1 MTDTIKKSESGSG
14 NWSNATSGNSYTLK
28 AEDDGFYFRATSRAA
43 DEAGQSMN
51 SNSAVVGPVTTP
63 LPPLEAGSVTVT
75 GEGLVGYTLSCSE
88 PTVSGGS
95 GSHKIAYF
103 WVDANSKVEPSNKQA
118 NTTTVADYDLDK
130 VMYCLVTVTDDSTGE
145 TVQVESNRIGPIARP
160 VLPAFDCYVDG
171 SKWDGSSEV
180 GVAIS
185 GSVALELRMQSATNP
200 PLDITYAWSIRNG
213 TGQLSGDTSSNSI
226 TYVAPDAAPAGAT
239 VVGKV
244 ESLNA
249 ADNADAVAVTILVS
263 E

>member
-1 MTDTIKKSESGSG
+1 VTNTIKKSPTGSSD
-14 NWSNATSGNSYTLK
+14 WSNATSGNSYTLK
-28 AEDDGFYFRATSRAA
+28 PEDDGFYFRAASRAT
-43 DEAGQSMN
+43 DEAGQALT
-51 SNSAVVGPVTTP
+51 SNSATVGPVTTP

-75 GEGLVGYTLSCSE
+75 GEGLVGYTLSCSA

-95 GSHKIAYF
+95 GNHQIAYF
-103 WVDANSKVEPSNKQA
+103 WVDANSKADLNAKQS
-118 NTTTVADYDLDK
+118 NTTTVTDYDLDK

-145 TVQVESNRIGPIARP
+145 SIQVESNRIGPIARP
-160 VLPAFDCYVDG
+160 VLPAFDCYIDG
-171 SKWDGSSEV
+171 ALWDGSSEV

-185 GSVALELRMQSATNP
+185 GSVGLELKLQSASNP
-200 PLDITYAWSIRNG
+200 PLDIAYSWSIRNG
-213 TGQLSGDTSSNSI
+213 TGQLSGDTSSSSI

-249 ADNADAVAVTILVS
+249 ADNADVAVTILVS